1 MSVWISAL
9 KEYNEKK
16 GMWCMPKKGTAEHAE
31 VMKIMDKMKGSKTE
45 KPVAEKPVKT
55 SKVKAEPVAVAKTS
69 KVKTEVKVEAKV
81 EAKPKKTPK
90 RKVVESDSESDV
102 PVAKPKV
109 RAEPV
114 AVAKTPKAKTK
125 SSKMVFKGEKF
136 VPEMMTA
143 KEKEDRAEKME
154 LEMMAEDF
162 KAGSPLKKKTSG
174 KK

>member
-9 KEYNEKK
+9 KEYNAKK

-31 VMKIMDKMKGSKTE
+31 VMKIMDKMKGGKA
-45 KPVAEKPVKT
+45 KP
-55 SKVKAEPVAVAKTS
+55 
-69 KVKTEVKVEAKV
+69 
-81 EAKPKKTPK
+81 EAKPEPKRKLRTEKEKKESEMMAKEDRDAPAVKTPK
-90 RKVVESDSESDV
+90 RRKAKVESESDSDV

-114 AVAKTPKAKTK
+114 AVAKTPKAKAK

>member
-45 KPVAEKPVKT
+45 PVAKPAKT
-55 SKVKAEPVAVAKTS
+55 SKVKAEPVAVAKT
-69 KVKTEVKVEAKV
+69 
-81 EAKPKKTPK
+81 
-90 RKVVESDSESDV
+90 
-102 PVAKPKV
+102 
-109 RAEPV
+109 
-114 AVAKTPKAKTK
+114 PKAKAK

-154 LEMMAEDF
+154 LEMMTEDF

>member
-9 KEYNEKK
+9 KEYNDKK

-69 KVKTEVKVEAKV
+69 KAKVEAKV
-81 EAKPKKTPK
+81 EAKSKKTPK

-102 PVAKPKV
+102 PVAKPKL
-109 RAEPV
+109 RAESV
-114 AVAKTPKAKTK
+114 AVAKTPKAKAK

>member
-45 KPVAEKPVKT
+45 PVAKPAKT

-69 KVKTEVKVEAKV
+69 KTKVEAKVEVKV

-114 AVAKTPKAKTK
+114 AVAKTPKAKAK

-154 LEMMAEDF
+154 LEMMTEDF